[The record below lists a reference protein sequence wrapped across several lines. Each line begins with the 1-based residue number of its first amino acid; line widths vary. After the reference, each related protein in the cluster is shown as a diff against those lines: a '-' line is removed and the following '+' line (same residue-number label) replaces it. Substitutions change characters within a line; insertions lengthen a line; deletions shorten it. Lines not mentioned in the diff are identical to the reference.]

1 MSPIESGIL
10 AGFAM
15 LNLIVLTLAIVTSLR
30 VNWFEGVLTSSRKM
44 AALRRDRATFITVL
58 WVLVMMDI
66 LLWLNNPSIPAA
78 NF

>member
-44 AALRRDRATFITVL
+44 AALRRDRANVYTILFIVL
-58 WVLVMMDI
+58 MCDI
-66 LLWLNNPSIPAA
+66 LLLIGQP
-78 NF
+78 